1 MRQDHRVLRVHKVRS
16 DLPDLLDLL
25 VLTVLP
31 ERRVFKVKSDPKDP
45 LVQTQQCPDRRVQ

>member
-1 MRQDHRVLRVHKVRS
+1 VRQDHRVLRVHKVRS